1 MTVLTVHLT
10 CLPFL
15 RLFWCWSHGSVPSIF
30 PLYRQYIF
38 YFFDHFLSYS
48 LFLPFLSDP
57 VSFAVLPPLFFTLP
71 TLFLAI
77 IAPCVCK
84 FYCHVIGLGFSRN
97 SKVRVVYW
105 NILKQYIRILCIYD
119 TSVRVV
125 SVLFRVRN
133 NVITG
138 NKN

>member
-1 MTVLTVHLT
+1 MSAISSSVLMLVSWFSALHLSTVSPIYIL
-10 CLPFL
+10 
-15 RLFWCWSHGSVPSIF
+15 LFAN
-30 PLYRQYIF
+30 
-38 YFFDHFLSYS
+38 FLSYS
-48 LFLPFLSDP
+48 LFHPLLSDP
-57 VSFAVLPPLFFTLP
+57 VSFVVLSPLFFTLP

-77 IAPCVCK
+77 IFPCVCK

-125 SVLFRVRN
+125 SVLFRVRK